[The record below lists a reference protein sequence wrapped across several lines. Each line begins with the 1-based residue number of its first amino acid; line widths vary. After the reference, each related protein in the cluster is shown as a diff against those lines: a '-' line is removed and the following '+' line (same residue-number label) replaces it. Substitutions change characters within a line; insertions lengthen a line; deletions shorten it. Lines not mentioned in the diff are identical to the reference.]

1 MNGDYKGCTDFK
13 RENGVAYICCH
24 GCHFE
29 ELHAGVTVVF
39 RMTDYHLC
47 CGAIPPLH
55 RPRGQE

>member
-1 MNGDYKGCTDFK
+1 
-13 RENGVAYICCH
+13 
-24 GCHFE
+24 
-29 ELHAGVTVVF
+29 VTVVF